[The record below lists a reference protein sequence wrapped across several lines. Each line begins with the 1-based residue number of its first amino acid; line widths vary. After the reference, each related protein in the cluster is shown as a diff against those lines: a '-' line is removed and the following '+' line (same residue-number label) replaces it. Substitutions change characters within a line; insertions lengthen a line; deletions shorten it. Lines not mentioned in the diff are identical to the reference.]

1 VVSGGDNFWADL
13 GVPAGRRPVCVIT
26 RDTAIS
32 VLSAV
37 TCAPLTRTIRAIAS
51 EVDVG
56 PTEGLPERCV
66 ISCDNLVTLPKAV
79 LDERPVGMLGPQK
92 LEELDVSLRSAL
104 DIQH

>member
-1 VVSGGDNFWADL
+1 MSGGDNFWADL

-51 EVDVG
+51 EVAVG
-56 PTEGLPERCV
+56 PAEGLPERNV
-66 ISCDNLVTLPKAV
+66 ISRDDLVALPKAV
-79 LDERPVGMLGPQK
+79 LDDRPVGMLGPRK
-92 LEELDVSLRSAL
+92 LEELDLSRRYAL